1 MNFEQKVQ
9 NFENRFAEN
18 EREKVEKSKK
28 NMKDE
33 LEALRADASS
43 PFQKSL
49 LDLIEK
55 SFETAAAA
63 CHFGI
68 NANIR
73 ADKALKTAKKA
84 KDAAK

>member
-49 LDLIEK
+49 LDLIGK

-68 NANIR
+68 NANVT